1 MERLIA
7 ESLKSKRGW
16 WMDLR
21 STVTTFMV
29 MMGLFCAATPVW
41 ADETVVPKL
50 ESTPAPASTTPPVSV
65 PNSTLPKSHVQDAET
80 KYPVKPQVPGAS
92 PESSGK
98 EMAPGKAEATPIPS
112 KPKLQEGEQKP
123 SVKVPASGGPVDNL
137 GKDSGPIKSEPL
149 PFKPKVQE
157 GEIKLPAKG
166 PHSTNGTLPFKSMAP
181 LPLEITGK
189 DGASMVL
196 VPAGEF
202 TMGSDKGD
210 DDESPTHRVYLDTFY
225 IDKFEVTN
233 GRFAKFVEAIQSE
246 PPWGFSDKDTPVT
259 HADRPVRWVSWM
271 DAMGYCL
278 WDGKRLPTEAEWE
291 KAARGTDGRIYPW
304 GNEAPTPTHAV
315 FGLKEGGSETVSP
328 IGNRDKGKSAYGAH
342 DLAGNLYEWVM
353 DWYAEDFYVN
363 FAKNPAINPRGP
375 SEGTAKVQRGGSYIN
390 NPYRLRSSFRTKGDP
405 TEQDPNV
412 GFRCAQEVPKLP

>member
-1 MERLIA
+1 
-7 ESLKSKRGW
+7 
-16 WMDLR
+16 MDIR
-21 STVTTFMV
+21 STITTVMV
-29 MMGLFCAATPVW
+29 MMMGLSCATAPVW
-41 ADETVVPKL
+41 AEETVAPKS
-50 ESTPAPASTTPPVSV
+50 ESTPTPAPATPSVSV
-65 PNSTLPKSHVQDAET
+65 PNPILPKSHAQDAEA
-80 KYPVKPQVPGAS
+80 KPPVKTQAPGAS
-92 PESSGK
+92 AESPGK
-98 EMAPGKAEATPIPS
+98 EAAPGKTESTQTPS
-112 KPKLQEGEQKP
+112 KPKLQEGESKP
-123 SVKVPASGGPVDNL
+123 PVKA
-137 GKDSGPIKSEPL
+137 
-149 PFKPKVQE
+149 
-157 GEIKLPAKG
+157 
-166 PHSTNGTLPFKSMAP
+166 PHLANGSTLPKPMAP
-181 LPLEITGK
+181 LPPEITGK

-196 VPAGEF
+196 VPASEF

-210 DDESPTHRVYLDTFY
+210 DDESPVHRVYIDTFY
-225 IDKFEVTN
+225 LDKFEVTN

-278 WDGKRLPTEAEWE
+278 WAGKRLPTEAEWE

-304 GNEAPTPTHAV
+304 GNEAPTTAHAV
-315 FGLKEGGSETVSP
+315 FGLKEGGGETVSP

-353 DWYAEDFYVN
+353 DWYAEDFYTN

-375 SEGTAKVQRGGSYIN
+375 IEGTAKVQRGGSYIN